1 MRARPRSSVCPPG
14 AAWLLAGLVLAAV
27 GGRDAHA
34 QTADTLSTDARLF
47 YAVYRLDG
55 PVLGTYLHA
64 VDATAYPVFFGAP
77 AAAWA
82 GAALFRDDGDYED
95 AYRLTVTWGLA
106 SAAAVGLK
114 RLFRRPRPYAALP
127 GVTPRGR
134 PPSDPF
140 SFPSGHATLA
150 FAMAASWS
158 LSHPKWYVVAP
169 AAVWAGS
176 VALSRMWLGVHY
188 PGDVLA
194 GALLGTGAAVLVHLV
209 GPSITPGFL
218 KGEDRRPPSMIVV
231 LIRF

>member
-1 MRARPRSSVCPPG
+1 MRARPRSSARLFG
-14 AAWLLAGLVLAAV
+14 AAAWLLAGLVLV
-27 GGRDAHA
+27 GGGDAHA

-47 YAVYRLDG
+47 YAVYRFDG
-55 PVLGTYLHA
+55 PVFGDYLRG

-82 GAALFRDDGDYED
+82 GAALFRGDGDYED
-95 AYRLTVTWGLA
+95 AYRLSLTWGLA

-140 SFPSGHATLA
+140 SFPSGHTTLA

-176 VALSRMWLGVHY
+176 VAVSRMWLGVHY

-218 KGEDRRPPSMIVV
+218 KGKQRRPPPMVVV